1 MPYPEG
7 ESSAR
12 LRSARD
18 ARARRS
24 EQFSHGIETGP
35 VSVVTISVSGVVSM
49 AFAKT
54 GFVLLCTMPSEASP
68 PSNNDLVEMLKDDLA
83 YLASQTRRA
92 IVFELLS
99 DIEAA
104 RMEPVLALRISLHR
118 MHVHRLIAL
127 IRIKIKRLAL
137 HVENWWASVRDFH
150 YKASSLAGASARVRS
165 GGTVHH
171 LVRLRVV
178 RTMHRR
184 MQAANFGFHKPS
196 RRRTT

>member
-68 PSNNDLVEMLKDDLA
+68 PSTNDLV
-83 YLASQTRRA
+83 
-92 IVFELLS
+92 ELLS

-127 IRIKIKRLAL
+127 IRIK
-137 HVENWWASVRDFH
+137 ENRQPCS
-150 YKASSLAGASARVRS
+150 
-165 GGTVHH
+165 
-171 LVRLRVV
+171 
-178 RTMHRR
+178 
-184 MQAANFGFHKPS
+184 
-196 RRRTT
+196 